1 MASNNNFG
9 YVNNQFTSFSHRNYN
24 DSRSPIV
31 ELESAQT
38 VDSMAHETKWQYSGN
53 RDDFYSVSSDTGYE
67 RGYSD
72 EEKALVRKIDWMI
85 MPTICILDFLQF
97 LDKSTISYAAL
108 MTFKADLNLIGNQFS
123 LLGSIF
129 YLGYLVC
136 QIPNNYL
143 LQRIPVGKYIG
154 IIVILWGA
162 VLICTAFGK
171 NFSQVA
177 AMRFLLG
184 FFEAGIYPSLT
195 LLVSTFYRRSEQV
208 ARLGAFWICNGVALV
223 AGGFVAYGIGH
234 IGNPGGL
241 KEWQWIMIILG
252 GVTVAMGCIS
262 FFTLIDS
269 PKSPSLKLNAEQE
282 ILVEER
288 TRDNATVRT
297 TEIKTEQIWEA
308 VKEVRFWCFGIACL
322 LINLQNGAMT
332 IYNGQITASFGF
344 DQLQSMLL
352 TAGAGGSTIL
362 FIAIGV
368 ILVQKT
374 QQTIYSACGLMVA
387 NIVGLILLL
396 VIPVTRVKLLGFYMA
411 WAYCS
416 VYVLLVTSIS
426 NNVTGYTKKIF
437 YNGVLMIFYTVGNFV
452 GPLMMVTPPYIEG
465 MLGYLAA
472 NCIVVVLLL
481 IARWRMALVNR
492 RRLLLLA
499 HTSAASMAA
508 ANTFTQDDISDE
520 QDQNFIY
527 LL

>member
-1 MASNNNFG
+1 
-9 YVNNQFTSFSHRNYN
+9 
-24 DSRSPIV
+24 
-31 ELESAQT
+31 
-38 VDSMAHETKWQYSGN
+38 
-53 RDDFYSVSSDTGYE
+53 
-67 RGYSD
+67 
-72 EEKALVRKIDWMI
+72 
-85 MPTICILDFLQF
+85 
-97 LDKSTISYAAL
+97 
-108 MTFKADLNLIGNQFS
+108 
-123 LLGSIF
+123 
-129 YLGYLVC
+129 
-136 QIPNNYL
+136 
-143 LQRIPVGKYIG
+143 
-154 IIVILWGA
+154 
-162 VLICTAFGK
+162 
-171 NFSQVA
+171 
-177 AMRFLLG
+177 
-184 FFEAGIYPSLT
+184 
-195 LLVSTFYRRSEQV
+195 
-208 ARLGAFWICNGVALV
+208 
-223 AGGFVAYGIGH
+223 
-234 IGNPGGL
+234 
-241 KEWQWIMIILG
+241 
-252 GVTVAMGCIS
+252 
-262 FFTLIDS
+262 
-269 PKSPSLKLNAEQE
+269 
-282 ILVEER
+282 
-288 TRDNATVRT
+288 
-297 TEIKTEQIWEA
+297 
-308 VKEVRFWCFGIACL
+308 
-322 LINLQNGAMT
+322 
-332 IYNGQITASFGF
+332 
-344 DQLQSMLL
+344 MLL

-374 QQTIYSACGLMVA
+374 QQTIYSACGLMA
-387 NIVGLILLL
+387 TNIVGLILLL